1 MKLHLRSLS
10 IVALLTSMTAS
21 LWAQSQATPA
31 AGPPAPRVNPIT
43 GASPDPKWEEEYAYS
58 LGVQAYVYAFPWV
71 YNSLLRWRW
80 STQGLSDIEP
90 ATALPNRLSHQRKL
104 TDASYRDGGR
114 PNTDTLYS
122 AAWADLRKEPLVLT
136 MPHFGKRYY
145 NVQLV
150 GFDSDNFDYIG
161 SRSTGQQ
168 GGSYALVGPDWKGT
182 LPEGVRAVKPA
193 HTPWILVLIRILV
206 EEGDAEL
213 REVRQ
218 LQDQIRLQP
227 LSEFMGKT
235 APATPAPY
243 VAPPPLRRDVDPLAD
258 WKMINRALTESP
270 PPPREAQLVKMFSQ
284 IGIGPGQNV
293 DKVNDA
299 VKRGLVRAS
308 ATARMIVTSSPF
320 YQAGR
325 QFVDGW
331 GMTPS
336 NWGRPGVD
344 GDYLVRGAKS
354 FGGFVT
360 HDPEENV
367 YPAVLMDRDGKP
379 LSDANKYVL
388 RFPKGQTPPV
398 NAFWSVTMYDQTFN
412 FIDNA
417 INRYAVGD
425 RTTSLKFD
433 ADGSLPIYIQKDRPS
448 DDKVGNWLPS
458 GAGNFHLV
466 LRAYWPK
473 ADIIDGKWLPPGV
486 QRVE

>member
-1 MKLHLRSLS
+1 MRLNTRCVA
-10 IVALLTSMTAS
+10 IAALLTTLAQVAC
-21 LWAQSQATPA
+21 AQSAPAPA
-31 AGPPAPRVNPIT
+31 ASAPAVRVNPIT
-43 GASPDPKWEEEYAYS
+43 GASPDPRWEEEYAYS

-71 YNSLLRWRW
+71 YNTLLRWRW
-80 STQGLSDIEP
+80 TVQGAPEVDPPKLQY
-90 ATALPNRLSHQRKL
+90 NRLSHQRKL

-122 AAWADLRKEPLVLT
+122 VSWADLHREPLIITL
-136 MPHFGKRYY
+136 PNFGRRYF

-168 GGSYALVGPDWKGT
+168 GGSFALVGPDWKGT
-182 LPEGVRAVKPA
+182 LPEGVKALKPA
-193 HTPWILVLIRILV
+193 HTPWILVLVRILV
-206 EEGDAEL
+206 EEGEAEL
-213 REVRQ
+213 REVRN

-227 LSEFMGKT
+227 LSEFTGK
-235 APATPAPY
+235 APAVPAAAY
-243 VAPPPLRRDVDPLAD
+243 VPPPPLRRDADPLAD

-270 PPPREAQLVKMFSQ
+270 PPPREAQLMKMFAQ
-284 IGIGPGQNV
+284 VGIGPGQDV
-293 DKVNDA
+293 TKTNDA
-299 VKRGLVRAS
+299 IQRGLVRAS

-325 QFVDGW
+325 NFVDGW

-336 NWGRPGVD
+336 NWGRPGPD

-367 YPAVLMDRDGKP
+367 YPAVLVDRDGKP
-379 LSDANKYVL
+379 LSDANRYVM

-412 FIDNA
+412 FIDNP

-425 RTTSLKFD
+425 RTTSLKLD

-473 ADIIDGKWLPPGV
+473 DEIIKGKWTPPGLDRV
-486 QRVE
+486 Q

>member
-1 MKLHLRSLS
+1 MKLNQRS
-10 IVALLTSMTAS
+10 IAIAALLATLAQAP
-21 LWAQSQATPA
+21 WAQNPPA
-31 AGPPAPRVNPIT
+31 GAASAPAPRVNPIT
-43 GASPDPKWEEEYAYS
+43 GASPDPRWEEEYAYT

-71 YNSLLRWRW
+71 YNALLRWRW
-80 STQGLSDIEP
+80 TFQGAPEVEP
-90 ATALPNRLSHQRKL
+90 AKLQYNRLSHQRKL

-122 AAWADLRKEPLVLT
+122 VSWADLRSEPLIITL
-136 MPHFGKRYY
+136 PNFGKRYFS
-145 NVQLV
+145 VQLV

-168 GGSYALVGPDWKGT
+168 GGSFALVGPDWKGT
-182 LPEGVRAVKPA
+182 LPEGVKALKPA
-193 HTPWILVLIRILV
+193 HTAWILVLVRILV
-206 EEGDAEL
+206 EEGEAEL
-213 REVRQ
+213 REVRT

-227 LSEFMGKT
+227 LSEFTGKAAA
-235 APATPAPY
+235 APAAPY
-243 VAPPPLRRDVDPLAD
+243 VPPPPLRRDADPLAD

-270 PPPREAQLVKMFSQ
+270 PPPREAQLMKMFAQ
-284 IGIGPGQNV
+284 IGIGPGQDV
-293 DKVNDA
+293 TKTNDA
-299 VKRGLVRAS
+299 IKRGLVRAS

-325 QFVDGW
+325 NFADGW
-331 GMTPS
+331 GLTPP
-336 NWGRPGVD
+336 NWGRPGPD

-367 YPAVLMDRDGKP
+367 YPAALVDREGKS
-379 LSDANKYVL
+379 LSDANKYVM

-412 FIDNA
+412 FIDNP

-425 RTTSLKFD
+425 RTTSLKLD
-433 ADGSLPIYIQKDRPS
+433 ADGSLPIYIQKERPS
-448 DDKVGNWLPS
+448 EDKVGNWLPS

-473 ADIIDGKWLPPGV
+473 DEIIKGKWTPPGIDRV
-486 QRVE
+486 Q